1 MRASASE
8 QRIYFIDSSY
18 SQRSVAIQLA
28 YRLHRRMVDKR
39 MLITEH
45 YKDDVIFITHLT
57 RHVLSVL
64 GVWPVY
70 NRRRSTGETIW
81 KYILISICNILLY
94 SVLIPGLCFWLIETR
109 TRIRVRTIP
118 LLLYGFM
125 AGSKY
130 SSMVFHERD
139 IIRCLK
145 HIEEDYKTVTS
156 ARSRDAM
163 IESAKIGRRLVT
175 LCAVFLYSSG
185 LSFRLILPFAKGK
198 IVTAQN
204 ITIRPLPCPAYF
216 FSLNAQVSPIY
227 EFIFAIQILS
237 GLVTTSIATGLCG
250 LGAVFVMH
258 ACGQL
263 QILVYL
269 MRNLVEKQW
278 QEKQEVNRKLAKM
291 VAHQLRIRSF
301 LQLVENTL
309 QQACLIELTGCT
321 ILACLLGYFIIMEWE
336 NSNTMAMCSY
346 FTSVI
351 SMMINMFM
359 FCYTGEQLTVQAEKV
374 ARTSCVLEWY
384 RLPNKEA
391 RGIILIVI
399 MSNMPVK
406 ITAGKIMD
414 LSFKTYGDVVKT
426 TLTYFN
432 MLLNLTK

>member
-1 MRASASE
+1 
-8 QRIYFIDSSY
+8 
-18 SQRSVAIQLA
+18 
-28 YRLHRRMVDKR
+28 MVDKR

-70 NRRRSTGETIW
+70 NRKRSTGETIW

-94 SVLIPGLCFWLIETR
+94 SVLIPGVCFWLIEKR

-237 GLVTTSIATGLCG
+237 GVVTTSIATGLCG

-269 MRNLVEKQW
+269 MRNLVEEQW

-321 ILACLLGYFIIMEWE
+321 MLACLLGYFIIMEWE

>member
-1 MRASASE
+1 
-8 QRIYFIDSSY
+8 
-18 SQRSVAIQLA
+18 
-28 YRLHRRMVDKR
+28 MVDKR

-70 NRRRSTGETIW
+70 NRRRSTSETIW

-94 SVLIPGLCFWLIETR
+94 SVLIPGVCFWLIEKR
-109 TRIRVRTIP
+109 TRIRFRTIP

-156 ARSRDAM
+156 VKARNTM
-163 IESAKIGRRLVT
+163 IETAKIGRRLVT
-175 LCAVFLYSSG
+175 LCAVFMYASG

-198 IVTAQN
+198 IVTPQN

-216 FSLNAQVSPIY
+216 YFFDIQVSPTY

-237 GLVTTSIATGLCG
+237 GIVTYTITTGLCG
-250 LGAVFVMH
+250 LAAVFVMH
-258 ACGQL
+258 GCGQL
-263 QILVYL
+263 KILADL
-269 MRNLVEKQW
+269 MINLVEEQW
-278 QEKQEVNRKLAKM
+278 QEKREVDKKLAKM
-291 VAHQLRIRSF
+291 VEHQIRIRSF
-301 LQLVENTL
+301 LRMVENTL
-309 QQACLIELTGCT
+309 QQACLIKLMGGT
-321 ILACLLGYFIIMEWE
+321 IIVCLLGYFIIMEWE
-336 NSNTMAMCSY
+336 NSNTIAMCSY
-346 FTSVI
+346 FSSITSE
-351 SMMINMFM
+351 MINVFL

-384 RLPNKEA
+384 RLPTKEA
-391 RGIILIVI
+391 RGIVLVVI
-399 MSNMPVK
+399 MSNLPMK
-406 ITAGKIMD
+406 ITAGNIMD

-426 TLTYFN
+426 AVTYLN
-432 MLLNLTK
+432 MLLKVVD